1 MSIQLLPKLFN
12 SFQQFVVTG
21 HGPHWITNW
30 ANRQLNMMELFFS
43 NVTQFV
49 ESLHKANVTS
59 NSLYS
64 PIEEIQ
70 ARLQFLSSVFS
81 CELSQQDFSKL
92 HYVLCLC
99 SPRQRVSKLKLS
111 AIRYPPYN
119 FCTSYFFFVI
129 WQNCSY
135 FW

>member
-21 HGPHWITNW
+21 HGPYWITNW
-30 ANRQLNMMELFFS
+30 ANRELNMMELFFS

-49 ESLHKANVTS
+49 ESLDKDNITS

-64 PIEEIQ
+64 SVEEIQ

-81 CELSQQDFSKL
+81 CELSQQDLSKL
-92 HYVLCLC
+92 HHVSCLF
-99 SPRQRVSKLKLS
+99 SPRQE
-111 AIRYPPYN
+111 
-119 FCTSYFFFVI
+119 
-129 WQNCSY
+129 
-135 FW
+135 